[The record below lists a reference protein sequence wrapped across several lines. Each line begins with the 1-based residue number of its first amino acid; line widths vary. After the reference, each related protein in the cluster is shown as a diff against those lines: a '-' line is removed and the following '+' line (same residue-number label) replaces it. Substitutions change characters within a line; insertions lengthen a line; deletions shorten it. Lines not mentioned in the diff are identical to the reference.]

1 MIKQRAAAAT
11 TMIIVAT
18 VVLWNSG
25 LFQVTAL
32 ASNSRP
38 DCRSATAIFARGSGQ
53 DLNAKESRRFRD
65 QLESRIGKSN
75 LNFYELGTTAHGG
88 HKYPAVTVGEW
99 WKNTNAL
106 GAKITGGKGGQYGK
120 SVSEGVH
127 ELQAYLVARHAV
139 CPQEMVILGGY
150 SQGAQV
156 VGEALSRIPESIKKL
171 IVFSALFGDPKL
183 HLPEGEGF
191 NPPACRNEN
200 LSAYRREIA
209 NCDVDNGSLGA
220 RKPYVSEVDAGKT
233 GLWCLAQ
240 DFVCGSTKTFFEND
254 GHGQY
259 ARDNGPIDDAA
270 REAAGR
276 LKTAL
281 QRENKPS
288 AANAIN
294 NKPKNNNLGTTGT
307 DVVFVLDTTGSMSGT
322 IEQTKQF
329 IRNYSAK
336 IKEIHGRVGLVVYR
350 DKGDEYTAK
359 KLSDLQSDTS
369 HMLQQLEAVHADG
382 GGDTP
387 EAALHAIMTA
397 LNTMKWKPGA
407 TKAIILLT
415 DAGYHSPDR
424 VDGTTLEAVVKR
436 SLEIDPVNVYPIIPY
451 TDPQYRALAE
461 QTTGQVI
468 ISQDDSEGGVVQ
480 GLTAALTK
488 IKNRP
493 NPKLKIGAYRADV
506 GQVIAFDASDSY
518 VVDGKITKYE
528 WDFDGDGT
536 IDRVTE
542 NPIVKHSYHQKF
554 DGIMQV
560 RMRAD
565 NDTVANISAPVKVGV
580 PKEERAL
587 PTAPKLSAKI
597 VKHEYGKATVRLLIE
612 PTNNLA
618 DRWMIRQGDDQLGSI
633 VGSQHQVDIEHVE
646 AKGEATFG
654 VRGATSDGYVG
665 KESFVT
671 VKFDSSPNAGSSDS
685 SYQSGGSIEGGAK
698 HCPYG
703 FTIGPFTVGCQYKKV
718 RFWRWSFDWILW
730 NVSWRW

>member
-1 MIKQRAAAAT
+1 MTKQKWLMT
-11 TMIIVAT
+11 VTVA
-18 VVLWNSG
+18 VVMVLWSSG
-25 LFQVTAL
+25 LFQTVSL
-32 ASNSRP
+32 ASDNRN
-38 DCRSATAIFARGSGQ
+38 DCKVATAVFVRGSGQ
-53 DLNAKESRRFRD
+53 DLNAQENRRFRG

-88 HKYPAVTVGEW
+88 HQYPAVGVSDWRNG
-99 WKNTNAL
+99 NAF
-106 GAKITGGKGGQYGK
+106 GAKLTSGRGWRYGK
-120 SVSEGVH
+120 SVSSGVY
-127 ELQAYLVARHAV
+127 ELHKYLLDRQYK
-139 CPQEMVILGGY
+139 CPQEYFILGGY

-156 VGEALSRIPESIKKL
+156 VGQMLHYMKESNKKRII
-171 IVFSALFGDPKL
+171 FSALFGDPKL
-183 HLPEGEGF
+183 YLPEGEGF

-200 LSAYRREIA
+200 LSVYRREIA

-220 RKPYVSEVDAGKT
+220 RKPYASDIDAGKM

-240 DFVCGSTKTFFEND
+240 DFVCGSTKTFLEND

-259 ARDNGPIDDAA
+259 ARENGPIDDAVH
-270 REAAGR
+270 EAANR
-276 LKTAL
+276 LRVAL
-281 QRENKPS
+281 QRESKK
-288 AANAIN
+288 AAADAID

-329 IRNYSAK
+329 IRHYSAK

-350 DKGDEYTAK
+350 DKGDVYTAK

-369 HMLQQLEAVHADG
+369 HMLQQLETVHAAG
-382 GGDTP
+382 GGDSP
-387 EAALHAIMTA
+387 EAALHATMTA
-397 LNTMKWKPGA
+397 LNTMEWKPGA

-415 DAGYHSPDR
+415 DAGYHSPDK

-436 SLEIDPVNVYPIIPY
+436 SLEIDPVNVYPVIPY
-451 TDPQYRALAE
+451 TDPQYHTLAE

-468 ISQDDSEGGVVQ
+468 VSQDNSDGVIQ

-493 NPKLKIGAYRADV
+493 NAKLKIGAYRADI
-506 GQVIAFDASDSY
+506 GQTITFDASDSY

-536 IDRVTE
+536 IDRVTDS
-542 NPIVKHSYHQKF
+542 PVAKHSYQQKF
-554 DGIMQV
+554 DGVMQV
-560 RMRAD
+560 RMWAD

-597 VKHEYGKATVRLLIE
+597 VKRENGKATVRLSIE

-618 DRWMIRQGDDQLGSI
+618 DSWLVRQDDDRLGSI
-633 VGSQHQVDIEHVE
+633 VGRQYQVDIEEVE
-646 AKGEATFG
+646 AKGETTFG
-654 VRGATSDGYVG
+654 VRGATADGYVG
-665 KESFVT
+665 NESFVT
-671 VKFDSSPNAGSSDS
+671 VKFDAPPSAGSSGS
-685 SYQSGGSIEGGAK
+685 SHLGSSVESSTK
-698 HCPYG
+698 PCPYG
-703 FTIGPFTVGCQYKKV
+703 FTIGPIAVGCQYKKA
-718 RFWRWSFDWILW
+718 RIWRWSFNWIAW
-730 NVSWRW
+730 TVSWRW